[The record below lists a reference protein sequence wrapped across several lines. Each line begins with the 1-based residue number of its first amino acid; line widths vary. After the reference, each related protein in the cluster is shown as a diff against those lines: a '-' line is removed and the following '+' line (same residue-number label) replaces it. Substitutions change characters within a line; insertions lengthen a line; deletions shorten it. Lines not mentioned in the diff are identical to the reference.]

1 LISFLYSGSKV
12 SKHRNCG
19 KLFTR
24 TFFVHHTPNFF
35 HNILQRILNWAPIS
49 SATKQTDAK
58 NRFYL
63 FAKKNIYLSCVD
75 NQPCSI
81 PIKGLVLLRFF
92 LPSENKKRLLLGGV
106 KENNST
112 YTTLFQRHF
121 SLCWNGTVATF
132 FHLKSNNVFN
142 LDTLEI
148 SAAFPTLSGRKILFK
163 VVQKKIVELIK
174 SNTDFWKQKK
184 SANIFVNEAYTKNLL

>member
-1 LISFLYSGSKV
+1 MQKIDSIFLQKKIFILAVLTTSRAAFQSRVWFCYG
-12 SKHRNCG
+12 
-19 KLFTR
+19 
-24 TFFVHHTPNFF
+24 FF
-35 HNILQRILNWAPIS
+35 
-49 SATKQTDAK
+49 
-58 NRFYL
+58 
-63 FAKKNIYLSCVD
+63 C
-75 NQPCSI
+75 
-81 PIKGLVLLRFF
+81 LLRT
-92 LPSENKKRLLLGGV
+92 KRDYFLGGV